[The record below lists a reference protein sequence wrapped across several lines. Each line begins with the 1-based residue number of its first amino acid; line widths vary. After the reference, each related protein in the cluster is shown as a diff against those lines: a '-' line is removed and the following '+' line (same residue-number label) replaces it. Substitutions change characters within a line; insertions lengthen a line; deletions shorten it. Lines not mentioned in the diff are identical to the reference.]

1 MTTST
6 TDRPTLLLVDD
17 ESTNLAILREILKDH
32 YRLLFAKDGMQA
44 FDIAKQHAP
53 DLILC
58 DVMMP
63 NVGGFDTCRMLKQE
77 PRTVDIPVIFVTA
90 LTDAVNET
98 QGFEVGAV
106 DYVTKPV
113 SPPVLFARVRTH
125 LQLVNVEQLQ
135 QANAKLN
142 DANAK
147 LADANRRLRGN
158 FEASIRMMSSI
169 IEQRNGRLAGYCRR
183 TAMVGM
189 KVASAL
195 GMSDAEQ
202 EEVYH
207 AGLLHEIGKIGF
219 PDDLLDKPQPSM
231 TQDELKLYKQHP
243 LNAELILVP
252 IEELATAS
260 VYIRHQHER
269 VDGLGF
275 PDGLVGDAIPLGA
288 SILAATK
295 FYLDKVMGRRIGEQ
309 VRRRRRRQPP
319 PPPPPAVGPTRAPLG
334 FALLVGVLML
344 LALLLG
350 GCGAIDAGVQFGAAG
365 RVQLQLGLQHEGL
378 AAQSWQEELARDLRA
393 HGWSARHSGLHWTL
407 RSPVLPT
414 QQALDELSR
423 TIQRA
428 TDLAGLDLPPPRLQV
443 HSRNWMVG
451 IRERISLEL
460 DLRRLPAWVPDGLA
474 LRLEPLAPRA
484 VRSASPQP
492 LSTDTGLL
500 WTLEAGAPN
509 QLVLALWRWSAL
521 GLGSL
526 AIAALLML
534 SLVLQW
540 LRRQLGYGWPQL
552 PR

>member
-1 MTTST
+1 MTPEPP
-6 TDRPTLLLVDD
+6 DGVQGGDAVIALARAALERGDYGQVVRLLEPLAVKGSAVD
-17 ESTNLAILREILKDH
+17 AEILLMLATA
-32 YRLLFAKDGMQA
+32 RLGQGQGEA
-44 FDIAKQHAP
+44 
-53 DLILC
+53 
-58 DVMMP
+58 
-63 NVGGFDTCRMLKQE
+63 
-77 PRTVDIPVIFVTA
+77 A
-90 LTDAVNET
+90 L
-98 QGFEVGAV
+98 
-106 DYVTKPV
+106 
-113 SPPVLFARVRTH
+113 LWC
-125 LQLVNVEQLQ
+125 
-135 QANAKLN
+135 
-142 DANAK
+142 
-147 LADANRRLRGN
+147 RRLRAHPDASLRAQARELQRVL
-158 FEASIRMMSSI
+158 EAP
-169 IEQRNGRLAGYCRR
+169 
-183 TAMVGM
+183 
-189 KVASAL
+189 AL
-195 GMSDAEQ
+195 ERPRDWS
-202 EEVYH
+202 
-207 AGLLHEIGKIGF
+207 LTL
-219 PDDLLDKPQPSM
+219 PD
-231 TQDELKLYKQHP
+231 
-243 LNAELILVP
+243 
-252 IEELATAS
+252 
-260 VYIRHQHER
+260 
-269 VDGLGF
+269 LG
-275 PDGLVGDAIPLGA
+275 G
-288 SILAATK
+288 SEAA
-295 FYLDKVMGRRIGEQ
+295 MGRRIGEQ